1 MGNYRRF
8 CYRGGLNGRNYLRGE
23 QMKKDLNEIAKYE
36 VAISKKFG
44 KEAIQHPKADWTDEK
59 EKEYQQQIRE
69 LYQKE
74 VEYREKNEKVEV
86 DGILISKKLF
96 SRDEDRV
103 CPVCSSYSFELRDN
117 VYMTKFDCCFKCYI
131 QWVEGREDRWKAGF
145 RPEKKD

>member
-1 MGNYRRF
+1 
-8 CYRGGLNGRNYLRGE
+8 
-23 QMKKDLNEIAKYE
+23 MKKDLNEIAKYE
-36 VAISKKFG
+36 VAISKKYG
-44 KEAIQHPKADWTDEK
+44 KEAIKHPKADWSDEK
-59 EKEYQQQIRE
+59 EEEYQQQIRE

-74 VEYREKNEKVEV
+74 VKYREKNEKVEV

-131 QWVEGREDRWKAGF
+131 QWVEGRENRWKAGW
-145 RPEKKD
+145 RPQQKE

>member
-1 MGNYRRF
+1 
-8 CYRGGLNGRNYLRGE
+8 
-23 QMKKDLNEIAKYE
+23 MKKDLNEVAKYE
-36 VAISKKFG
+36 VAISKKYG
-44 KEAIQHPKADWTDEK
+44 KEAIKHPKADWSDEK
-59 EKEYQQQIRE
+59 EEEYQQQIRE
-69 LYQKE
+69 LYEKE
-74 VEYREKNEKVEV
+74 VKYREKNEKVEV

-131 QWVEGREDRWKAGF
+131 QWVEGREERWNTGW

>member
-1 MGNYRRF
+1 
-8 CYRGGLNGRNYLRGE
+8 
-23 QMKKDLNEIAKYE
+23 MKKDLNEIAKYE